1 MNQEQIEILIILKI
15 TQRQCTW
22 RSVDVSLATTVFV
35 WTEQTQRRP
44 SLQAPTTLQP
54 LFQLQPS
61 ESAPQLPSA
70 TQTTNTI
77 FYLDLP
83 DSSE

>member
-1 MNQEQIEILIILKI
+1 M
-15 TQRQCTW
+15 
-22 RSVDVSLATTVFV
+22 DVSLATAVFV
-35 WTEQTQRRP
+35 WMEQTQGRP

-54 LFQLQPS
+54 LFQSQAS

-77 FYLDLP
+77 FDLDLL